1 MKIGFCGCSITYG
14 TGVAEQ
20 QRYSSVVGQA
30 LACKTINL
38 AQPGRGNRDIFLQAL
53 KLATTD
59 TDVIIVQWSAPGRHW
74 FIPQFDRS
82 YNTNTVLADQ
92 HLPYIKNRDYQTFVD
107 VFKLMD
113 NSYNQYME
121 LQKHTEILNS
131 LNKKIYYLNGLMH
144 IDPVFLNWDPV
155 INLDNLHNYTKQI
168 IDFDN
173 LPDHDI
179 RKAIDSIRT
188 AFSVT
193 KNMWISTNKFGKV
206 DIGTDGGH
214 PGPES
219 HRIKADM
226 IVQYIKERND

>member
-1 MKIGFCGCSITYG
+1 MKIGFCGCSITH
-14 TGVAEQ
+14 GVGVTIE
-20 QRYSSVVGQA
+20 QRYSSVVGQE
-30 LACKTINL
+30 LACETVNL

-53 KLATTD
+53 ELTTID
-59 TDVIIVQWSAPGRHW
+59 TDIIIIQWSAPGRQW

-82 YNTNTVLADQ
+82 YNTLNADE
-92 HLPYIKNRDYQTFVD
+92 HLPYIKNRAYQTFVNI
-107 VFKLMD
+107 FKLMD

-121 LQKHTEILNS
+121 LQKHTDILRKF
-131 LNKKIYYLNGLMH
+131 NKKIYYLNGLMH

-155 INLDNLHNYTKQI
+155 NNLDELQDYTKQI

-173 LPDHDI
+173 LPDPYIHN
-179 RKAIDSIRT
+179 AIDSIRQ
-188 AFSVT
+188 AFEVT
-193 KNMWISTNKFGKV
+193 KNMWISTDKFGKV
-206 DIGTDGGH
+206 DIGTDGVH